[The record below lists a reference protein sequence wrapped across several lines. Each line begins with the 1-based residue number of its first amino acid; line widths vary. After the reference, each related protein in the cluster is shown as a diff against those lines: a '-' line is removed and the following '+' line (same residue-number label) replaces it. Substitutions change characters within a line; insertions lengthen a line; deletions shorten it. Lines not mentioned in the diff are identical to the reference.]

1 MTQPTRAALI
11 IKLLT
16 ERIDDNDAIDTAAV
30 AMFTADMGARLAH
43 KRAEGRHGW
52 WDPDTC
58 SVHTLARMLQGF
70 IQRGE
75 LLDAANIA
83 MFLYC
88 REGGAEAVRELKIP
102 AISAGENHSAAP

>member
-30 AMFTADMGARLAH
+30 AMFTADMGARLAD

-88 REGGAEAVRELKIP
+88 REGGAEAVRELM
-102 AISAGENHSAAP
+102 SST